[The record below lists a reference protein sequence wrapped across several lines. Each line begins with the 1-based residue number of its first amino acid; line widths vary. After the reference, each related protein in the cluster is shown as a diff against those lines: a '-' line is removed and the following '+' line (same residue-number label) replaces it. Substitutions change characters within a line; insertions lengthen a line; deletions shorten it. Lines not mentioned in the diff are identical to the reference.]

1 MVGRGNYMEI
11 PEMSLSKRIE
21 VFTVW
26 SVTEADRDKEAV
38 DKLCTSGLK
47 AHPAGSKCDSGQ
59 Y

>member
-1 MVGRGNYMEI
+1 MEI